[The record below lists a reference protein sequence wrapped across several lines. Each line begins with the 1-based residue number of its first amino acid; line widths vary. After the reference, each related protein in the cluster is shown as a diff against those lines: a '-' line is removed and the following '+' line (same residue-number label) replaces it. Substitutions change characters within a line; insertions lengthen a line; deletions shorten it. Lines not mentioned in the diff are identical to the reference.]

1 MLFGQ
6 CPNGGGD
13 KLKGASLKPSVLND
27 SIHIVESDQCSV
39 NMWNSVD
46 SSCEIWMHGAQN
58 ANSANPAPKQKTKT
72 FLVAIFYQKFSFE
85 FQNKKH
91 NIFLAIPASNHYS
104 HHINS

>member
-1 MLFGQ
+1 MLDRFLHLEYHQGHLGKKNKINIFFNVKQ
-6 CPNGGGD
+6 N
-13 KLKGASLKPSVLND
+13 LKKIEINKRNLWPLKPSVLND

-72 FLVAIFYQKFSFE
+72 FLVAIFYPKFS
-85 FQNKKH
+85 
-91 NIFLAIPASNHYS
+91 
-104 HHINS
+104 